1 MRICGLK
8 MFRMMIGLRR
18 KRMMIMMI
26 RQVDKSQ
33 TAPDKIVS
41 MATCSRGGVRLLGLA
56 APPRLSELIF
66 MFLCIVKLCHD
77 DRCQL
82 GL

>member
-1 MRICGLK
+1 MCGLR
-8 MFRMMIGLRR
+8 MFRMLIELRR
-18 KRMMIMMI
+18 MMTRIMMI

-41 MATCSRGGVRLLGLA
+41 MATCSRAGVRLLGLA

>member
-1 MRICGLK
+1 

-26 RQVDKSQ
+26 RQVEKSQ

-41 MATCSRGGVRLLGLA
+41 MATCSRGGIRLLGLA